1 MTYTIN
7 HNNQFN
13 SIEIAFDG
21 KPSEEIRAALKNLK
35 FRWHSVKHIWYGFAD
50 EQTAREAIDGK
61 PAEPKQEPEESNK
74 FGVKVGDIFSC
85 SWGWEQTNVNFFQVV
100 ALAGKTSV
108 RLREV
113 YPEIIKEEAVSG
125 MAENRTYKLT
135 RDILPAAS
143 RASFIHD
150 QEKGD
155 LKRITDGY
163 NGEPRIKISS
173 YASAYLCKG
182 ETVTEYVSWYA

>member
-1 MTYTIN
+1 MTYTLTRN
-7 HNNQFN
+7 AQFN
-13 SIEIAFDG
+13 SIEITFDS
-21 KPSEEIRAALKNLK
+21 KPSEEIRTALKNLK
-35 FRWHSVKHIWYGFAD
+35 FRWHSVKSIWYGFAD
-50 EQTAREAIDGK
+50 EDTVKAAIDGK
-61 PAEPKQEPEESNK
+61 PAEPKQKPAEENK
-74 FGVKVGDIFSC
+74 FGVKVGDIFRC
-85 SWGWEQTNVNFFQVV
+85 SWGWEQTNVDFFQVI
-100 ALAGKTSV
+100 ALVGQSSV
-108 RLREV
+108 RIREV

-125 MAENRTYKLT
+125 MSENRTYKLT
-135 RDILPAAS
+135 QNLLPAAS

-155 LKRITDGY
+155 LKRISEGY

>member
-21 KPSEEIRAALKNLK
+21 KPSEEIRTALKNLK
-35 FRWHSVKHIWYGFAD
+35 FRWHSVKSIWYGFAD
-50 EQTAREAIDGK
+50 EQTVREAIDGK
-61 PAEPKQEPEESNK
+61 PTEPKQEPEESNK

-100 ALAGKTSV
+100 ALVGKASV

-135 RDILPAAS
+135 RDLLPAAS

-155 LKRITDGY
+155 LKRISDGY

-182 ETVTEYVSWYA
+182 ETVTEHVSWYA